1 MRIPAL
7 VLLLPC
13 IYFISSCSIL
23 EPEKPEEITT
33 TNLNTEVVIP
43 YAYPD
48 EVEKEPEE
56 RRYFREE
63 LEAAKDQ
70 IREELREV
78 IIEEILPELWT
89 AHNKGKDRDAQKR
102 AFNMAKERT
111 FLGRVEWVKIKDP
124 EFEIQARVDTGAK
137 TSSIH
142 AENIKELQI
151 NGEPYVQFETL
162 DNEDKKHTIVR
173 RVVARTKV
181 TSTSGDSTNRYV
193 IRSAI
198 KLGHKTHDVNI
209 NLNDRSKLNYR
220 MLIGRNLLI
229 GNYIVDVAESHL
241 LGDKL

>member
-1 MRIPAL
+1 ML
-7 VLLLPC
+7 V
-13 IYFISSCSIL
+13 
-23 EPEKPEEITT
+23 EPEKPEEALPI
-33 TNLNTEVVIP
+33 NTSTSVVIP
-43 YAYPD
+43 YEYPD
-48 EVEKEPEE
+48 EVEQEPEE

-89 AHNKGKDRDAQKR
+89 AHNMEKDRDAQKR
-102 AFNMAKERT
+102 AFNSAKEKT

-173 RVVARTKV
+173 RVVARTRV
-181 TSTSGDSTNRYV
+181 TSTSGETSNRYV

-198 KLGHKTHDVNI
+198 TLGHKTHDINI
-209 NLNDRSKLNYR
+209 NLNDRNKLNYK